1 VPEGDTLWRAARTLH
16 GALAGQQVT
25 GFASSLPEV
34 AAVARGLRVAGRT
47 LDAVEARGK
56 HLLVRFSGGVTLHT
70 HLGLHGAWHLYRT
83 GSRWQRSPARA
94 RAVVRTATAVAVC
107 FDAPV
112 VEWIGPLSEAA
123 HPSLA
128 SLGPDLLATGFDAA
142 AAVRGLRARGDDEI
156 AVALL
161 DQRALCG
168 IGNVYKSELL
178 FLCGMSPFRLVRD
191 LDDATLALLVDTART
206 LLRRNL
212 GPGARRT
219 TAAGQR
225 SALFV
230 YGRTGRGCLRCRTK
244 IESRAQGEQARTT
257 YWCPRCQFGA
267 ALAPRA

>member
-1 VPEGDTLWRAARTLH
+1 MPEGDTLWRAARTLH
-16 GALAGQQVT
+16 GALAGQRVT

-34 AAVARGLRVAGRT
+34 AAAARGLRVARRT

-56 HLLVRFSGGVTLHT
+56 HLLIRFSGGVTLHT
-70 HLGLHGAWHLYRT
+70 HLGMHGAWHLYRT

-94 RAVVRTATAVAVC
+94 RAVVSTTVAVAVC

-112 VEWIGPLSEAA
+112 VEWLGPLTEAV

-128 SLGPDLLATGFDAA
+128 SLGPDLLAAGFDPAT
-142 AAVRGLRARGDDEI
+142 AVRGLRARTSDEI

-161 DQRALCG
+161 DQRALAG

-178 FLCGMSPFRLVRD
+178 FLCGVSPFRPVRD
-191 LDDATLALLVDTART
+191 LDDATLTRLVDTARA
-206 LLRRNL
+206 LMRRNL
-212 GPGARRT
+212 GPGSRRT

-225 SALFV
+225 SPLFV
-230 YGRTGRGCLRCRTK
+230 YGRTGRGCLRCRTR

-257 YWCPRCQFGA
+257 YWCPRCQSA
-267 ALAPRA
+267 SALAPRA